1 MHSLG
6 CFTLL
11 ECMCYFTYLCLLAVF
26 YLFQLSQ
33 GTLLAVSP
41 SLIVQDKQR
50 MHDLPCGARV
60 VFGANGYVYITP
72 TVPQEQASTYI
83 VNFEEVTPIT
93 GKLTCLVS
101 R

>member
-1 MHSLG
+1 MKK
-6 CFTLL
+6 LL
-11 ECMCYFTYLCLLAVF
+11 
-26 YLFQLSQ
+26 QLSQ

-83 VNFEEVTPIT
+83 VNFEEV
-93 GKLTCLVS
+93 LLCVCSVFLVQS
-101 R
+101 